1 MVGENISIFRGKND
15 PLTSQILTS
24 AEDSRTAGIAYHLI
38 PAPVWGEYKGRDLYE
53 PEAYGED
60 GFIHLTLGT
69 DPLLAV
75 ANLFYT
81 GDAREFKVL
90 VLDINR
96 IQSPI
101 KFEDPEEIYPHIY
114 GLLNTDSVIGELS
127 VERTEDG
134 SFVQIGAE

>member
-1 MVGENISIFRGKND
+1 MASEIHS
-15 PLTSQILTS
+15 S
-24 AEDSRTAGIAYHLI
+24 AAESREAGIAYHLI
-38 PAPVWGEYKGRDLYE
+38 PTPVWDAFKDKDLYE
-53 PEAYGED
+53 PEAYGID

-81 GDAREFKVL
+81 GDSRDFSVL

-101 KFEDPEEIYPHIY
+101 KYEDPDEIYPHIY
-114 GLLNTDSVIGELS
+114 GLLNTDAVTGELAVIRS
-127 VERTEDG
+127 SDG
-134 SFVQIGAE
+134 AFTQIKAR